1 MASGRHSNDPT
12 DLLLVDP
19 SQPEATKRNR
29 KHLTKRQ
36 KDIFVQYGFSKAL
49 LREVIGAGW
58 DQVDI
63 NNYVLYYN
71 SQVETSLAMP
81 APGLDI
87 SMKKAI
93 NTVIWTKLQQQEEQ
107 EEQELEEQEIGVVT
121 PVNPKVPSTGEPP
134 EPDPGLLPP
143 GPKRTTGKGSKPALN
158 PGQRTGSLKIIQEEL
173 RKTIA
178 KKKAAE
184 REAQAAKAAKAAKK
198 SGMKAPKA
206 AKRLHRFQPGT
217 VALKEIRRYQ
227 KSTELLIRKLP
238 FQRLMQEISGDHKV
252 ITSPLCG
259 KVRFQSLAIAA
270 LQEASEAYL
279 VGLFED
285 TNLCAIHAK
294 RVTIMPKDIQLAR
307 RIRGERA

>member
-1 MASGRHSNDPT
+1 MASGRRSSDPT

-19 SQPEATKRNR
+19 SQPGATERAR

-36 KDIFVQYGFSKAL
+36 KDIFVQYGFTKAL
-49 LREVIGAGW
+49 LQEVIGAGW

-71 SQVETSLAMP
+71 SQVETRLAMP
-81 APGLDI
+81 APGLDM
-87 SMKKAI
+87 SMKRAI
-93 NTVIWTKLQQQEEQ
+93 NIIIRTKLQEGQEER
-107 EEQELEEQEIGVVT
+107 EIGLVT
-121 PVNPKVPSTGEPP
+121 PVNPKGPSIGEPP
-134 EPDPGLLPP
+134 EPDPGMLPP
-143 GPKRTTGKGSKPALN
+143 GPKKITGGSKPALN
-158 PGQRTGSLKIIQEEL
+158 PGQRSGSIKAHLAKLK
-173 RKTIA
+173 KTTA

-184 REAQAAKAAKAAKK
+184 HAAQAAEAGKAKK
-198 SGMKAPKA
+198 SGMKAPKGGVK
-206 AKRLHRFQPGT
+206 KRYRYRPGT
-217 VALKEIRRYQ
+217 VALKQIRQYQ

-238 FQRLMQEISGDHKV
+238 FQRLVREIACDQDV

-259 KVRFQSLAIAA
+259 KVRFQSAAIMA

-285 TNLCAIHAK
+285 SNLCAIHAK

>member
-1 MASGRHSNDPT
+1 MASGRHSSDPT

-19 SQPEATKRNR
+19 SQPEATEWTR

-81 APGLDI
+81 ALGLDI

-93 NTVIWTKLQQQEEQ
+93 NTVIRTKLQQQDEQ

-121 PVNPKVPSTGEPP
+121 PVNPKVPSTGDPP

-143 GPKRTTGKGSKPALN
+143 GLRKTTGRGSKPALN
-158 PGQRTGSLKIIQEEL
+158 PGQRTGSLKVIQEEL
-173 RKTIA
+173 RKTMA
-178 KKKAAE
+178 RKRAAE
-184 REAQAAKAAKAAKK
+184 RDAQAAKAAKAAKK
-198 SGMKAPKA
+198 SSVKAPKV
-206 AKRLHRFQPGT
+206 AKRLHRF
-217 VALKEIRRYQ
+217 
-227 KSTELLIRKLP
+227 
-238 FQRLMQEISGDHKV
+238 
-252 ITSPLCG
+252 
-259 KVRFQSLAIAA
+259 
-270 LQEASEAYL
+270 
-279 VGLFED
+279 
-285 TNLCAIHAK
+285 
-294 RVTIMPKDIQLAR
+294 
-307 RIRGERA
+307 

>member
-1 MASGRHSNDPT
+1 MASGRHSSDPK

-19 SQPEATKRNR
+19 SQPEGTKRTR

-36 KDIFVQYGFSKAL
+36 KDIFVQYGFSKAVL
-49 LREVIGAGW
+49 GEVIAAGW

-81 APGLDI
+81 ALGLDI

-93 NTVIWTKLQQQEEQ
+93 NTVIRTKLQGQEEQ
-107 EEQELEEQEIGVVT
+107 GLEEQEIGVVT

-134 EPDPGLLPP
+134 ELDPGLLPL
-143 GPKRTTGKGSKPALN
+143 GPKRTTGRGSKPALN
-158 PGQRTGSLKIIQEEL
+158 PGQRTGSLKVIQEEL
-173 RKTIA
+173 RKTLA

-184 REAQAAKAAKAAKK
+184 REAQAARAAKAAKK
-198 SGMKAPKA
+198 SSMKAPKA
-206 AKRLHRFQPGT
+206 AKRLHRFRPGT

-238 FQRLMQEISGDHKV
+238 FQRLVWEISGDHKV

-259 KVRFQSLAIAA
+259 KVRFQSLAIVA

-279 VGLFED
+279 VRLFED

>member
-1 MASGRHSNDPT
+1 MAAGRHSSDPT

-19 SQPEATKRNR
+19 SQPEATKWTR

-49 LREVIGAGW
+49 LQEVIAAGW

-63 NNYVLYYN
+63 NNYVLYCN

-81 APGLDI
+81 ALGLDI

-93 NTVIWTKLQQQEEQ
+93 NTVIRTRLQEQ
-107 EEQELEEQEIGVVT
+107 EELEEQEIGEVI

-134 EPDPGLLPP
+134 EPDMGMLPP
-143 GPKRTTGKGSKPALN
+143 GPRRTTGGGSKPALN
-158 PGQRTGSLKIIQEEL
+158 SGQRMGSLKTIQEER
-173 RKTIA
+173 RKTLA
-178 KKKAAE
+178 KKNAMEHA
-184 REAQAAKAAKAAKK
+184 AQAAEAAKVAKK
-198 SGMKAPKA
+198 SGMKAPKGGV
-206 AKRLHRFQPGT
+206 KRLHRFRPGT

-227 KSTELLIRKLP
+227 KSTELLIQKLP
-238 FQRLMQEISGDHKV
+238 FQRLVWEISGDHKV
-252 ITSPLCG
+252 ITSSLCG
-259 KVRFQSLAIAA
+259 KLRFQTLAIKA
-270 LQEASEAYL
+270 LQEASETYL

-285 TNLCAIHAK
+285 TNLCVIHAK

-307 RIRGERA
+307 RICRERA

>member
-1 MASGRHSNDPT
+1 MAAGRHSSDPT

-19 SQPEATKRNR
+19 SQPEATKRAR

-36 KDIFVQYGFSKAL
+36 KDTFVQYGFSKAL
-49 LREVIGAGW
+49 LQEVIAAGW

-71 SQVETSLAMP
+71 SQVETSLTMP
-81 APGLDI
+81 ALGLDI

-93 NTVIWTKLQQQEEQ
+93 NTVIRTKLREQ
-107 EEQELEEQEIGVVT
+107 EEQEQEEREIGVVT

-134 EPDPGLLPP
+134 EPDPGMLPP
-143 GPKRTTGKGSKPALN
+143 GPKKITGGSKPALN
-158 PGQRTGSLKIIQEEL
+158 PGQRSGSIKAYQAELK
-173 RKTIA
+173 KTITR
-178 KKKAAE
+178 KKAAE
-184 REAQAAKAAKAAKK
+184 HAAQAAKAAKK
-198 SGMKAPKA
+198 SGVKAPKGGV
-206 AKRLHRFQPGT
+206 KKLHRFRPGT

-238 FQRLMQEISGDHKV
+238 FQRLVREIAGDPKV
-252 ITSPLCG
+252 ILSPLCG
-259 KVRFQSLAIAA
+259 KVKFQSAA
-270 LQEASEAYL
+270 VMAQQEAAEAYL

-294 RVTIMPKDIQLAR
+294 
-307 RIRGERA
+307 